1 MTRIL
6 KSYHK
11 RNDRRNFP
19 EKYKQSMPLE
29 KNHIAWLVKNGKILF
44 SQLSWKISNNSRS
57 PAFRNLFYQ
66 NINFLF
72 YQNIKGFDWVMNLLS
87 WVMFCQKSVFPAKT
101 TVIFLWYYFL
111 TFWCL
116 NDLIL
121 SLLNLLTPV
130 VTKFCL
136 AFFKILL
143 ASDLWWTVDCTCCF
157 MGDTHTFESCY
168 Y

>member
-1 MTRIL
+1 MA
-6 KSYHK
+6 
-11 RNDRRNFP
+11 
-19 EKYKQSMPLE
+19 KYFSV
-29 KNHIAWLVKNGKILF
+29 NSRGKFLITADH
-44 SQLSWKISNNSRS
+44 QLSETYFIKIST
-57 PAFRNLFYQ
+57 FYF
-66 NINFLF
+66 IKISKALTGWWIF
-72 YQNIKGFDWVMNLLS
+72 YLEWCFVKKVL
-87 WVMFCQKSVFPAKT
+87 FPAKT